1 MTAVITAIA
10 ALLVMIVGAPQASAS
25 ADHSSFFSQAD
36 LVDSGWST
44 CRSITWSADTRGL
57 TARQSRRE
65 ITRLRQAWR
74 LWEEA
79 SGVTATF
86 TGREE
91 MAYDPVMLGLR
102 PADRATTRDHH
113 VYIAFKTRKQVP
125 LLAGGAVG
133 LGKPTY
139 VYADE
144 RRIVGGMVILM
155 RGYAIAQARKDPA
168 ALAHVYAHEIGHVL
182 GMGHARSRDHVMYPE
197 VAGITELGAGDVA
210 GIASITQPCRA

>member
-1 MTAVITAIA
+1 MTAVIALVTAVLGTPA
-10 ALLVMIVGAPQASAS
+10 AGASAPRDY
-25 ADHSSFFSQAD
+25 AGFFDDSE
-36 LVDSGWST
+36 LEGSGWGT
-44 CRSITWSADTRGL
+44 CQAITWSVDTRGM
-57 TARQSRRE
+57 TVRQSRRE
-65 ITRLRQAWR
+65 ITRLRQAWK
-74 LWEEA
+74 LWA
-79 SGVTATF
+79 GAAGLQVSFA
-86 TGREE
+86 GRHDT
-91 MAYDPVMLGLR
+91 AYDPAILGLR
-102 PADRATTRDHH
+102 SADPSAARDHH